1 MTATTNGS
9 IILLST
15 PAGRRG
21 AFYELWHGSDATWTK
36 VRVAATDCPRI
47 SAEFLAEEL
56 RELGATKFSEEYGLQ
71 FLDSSEQAFRTDI
84 IDAIVSFEVKP
95 LW

>member
-1 MTATTNGS
+1 MDKG
-9 IILLST
+9 
-15 PAGRRG
+15 PRRG
-21 AFYELWHGSDATWTK
+21 DGLPAHIRG
-36 VRVAATDCPRI
+36 
-47 SAEFLAEEL
+47 FLAEEL

-71 FLDSSEQAFRTDI
+71 FLDSGEQAFRTDI